1 MLCVRCSG
9 SGMYKGLGNMIVDCE
24 LCANEGSDK
33 ESKPALDRKSSSYKK
48 AIADIMKLDKSM
60 SRDDAVRIFE
70 SEYCKD

>member
-1 MLCVRCSG
+1 
-9 SGMYKGLGNMIVDCE
+9 MYKGLGNMIVDCE
-24 LCANEGSDK
+24 LCSSDAPVK
-33 ESKPALDRKSSSYKK
+33 EPKPSLDRKSSSYKK